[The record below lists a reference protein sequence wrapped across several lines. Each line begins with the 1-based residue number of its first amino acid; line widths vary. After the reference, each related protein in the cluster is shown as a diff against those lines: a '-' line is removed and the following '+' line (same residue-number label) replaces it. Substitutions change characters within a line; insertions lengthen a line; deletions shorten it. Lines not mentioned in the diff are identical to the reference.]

1 MEAPPIPQQAK
12 QEIKQ
17 IDSADLVV
25 GIFADLDQ
33 DTVALVC
40 NVLRELPDSLQIVVL
55 RRDSNGNSAAAH
67 PEVVEKDARL
77 SLLPWSA
84 FEPNAP
90 AAGIESIA
98 SAYQSVFAVAQKLGA
113 RSCCLIA
120 SKLETATLDWI
131 RQLAQPLLE
140 EFDLVA
146 PYYARRKFEGLLN
159 NSIIYP
165 LARALYGKRV
175 HHPMGPDLGI
185 SRRLFEKMVG
195 NNGTGR
201 VASQQHPLASLLPM
215 ALCNGFRVG
224 QVHIGA
230 RVYPPTDWT
239 NISSL
244 VAQVLGLMF
253 SDMEKNAACWQRVRG
268 SAAIPAIGA
277 PLVVAQESGTVDV
290 SHMVNSF
297 QLGNQD
303 LQEIWRLVLPPAT
316 LLELRKLA
324 RLAPDQFQM
333 PDDLW
338 ARIVYDFAL
347 GFHLRTI
354 NRDHLL
360 RSMTPLYLGWVASY
374 ARELENAG
382 TNALE
387 QRLERLSLAYETSKP
402 YLVSRWRWPD
412 RFNP

>member
-1 MEAPPIPQQAK
+1 LEAPPIPQQTK

-17 IDSADLVV
+17 IDRADLVV
-25 GIFADLDQ
+25 GIFADLDH
-33 DTVALVC
+33 DAVALVC
-40 NVLRELPDSLQIVVL
+40 NVLRALPDSLQIVVL
-55 RRDSNGNSAAAH
+55 QRDSNGNSATGRS
-67 PEVVEKDARL
+67 EVAEQDARL

-90 AAGIESIA
+90 EAVIESIA

-185 SRRLFEKMVG
+185 SRRLFEKMIG
-195 NNGTGR
+195 NNGAGKLG
-201 VASQQHPLASLLPM
+201 SQLHPLASLLPM
-215 ALCNGFRVG
+215 ALCHGFRVG
-224 QVHIGA
+224 QVHMGA

-268 SAAIPAIGA
+268 SAAVPAIGA

-316 LLELRKLA
+316 MLELRKLA

-347 GFHLRTI
+347 GFHLRTM